1 MRNKLL
7 APKSI
12 SLLLVFVTLACSGS
26 KKTITPPAPSIFEFS
41 ETITSEGLR
50 TDLSVLAHDS
60 LRGRRTGDIGLDM
73 AANYLAKRYTSIGLD
88 PVGDDG
94 SYFQHFDLNRP
105 ITNGY
110 EYQVFDSEGNL
121 FDESAHNAQ
130 SVGSFR
136 TWRAGDPDLEG
147 EIVFAGYGIKND
159 NVDQYPEDGAGKWF
173 MVFYDRANFA
183 TMQQQ
188 VAEKGALGMILI
200 MSTEDNFFASQSA
213 NMQGGFGNPGG
224 FSLKYLE
231 NEAEAPSAIHMIKPS
246 FAGIL
251 LGLDNTDEL
260 AAMSGEITSAPAEF
274 SAQATG
280 YTFGYDLD
288 AQENVVSSKNV
299 VAFIEGTDP
308 ELKDEVVV
316 LSSHYDHVGIGQ
328 PDSTGDALYNG
339 ADDDGSGTVGLLH
352 VAQALVSAKKSGAEL
367 KRSVLI
373 LHVSA
378 EEEGLLGSRY
388 YSDHP
393 IYDIDNTVANLNVDM
408 IGRRDPEFGDNGN
421 YVYIIGGKII
431 SSGLNDMLIE
441 ANQES
446 VNLELSDR
454 YNDLNDPNQFYRRS
468 DHWNFGRLGVPF
480 IFFFNGTHDD
490 YHRPSDEIEKID
502 FEALTKRS
510 KLLFYTTAK
519 VANAEA
525 RPEVDNQEFIER
537 TQQQPR

>member
-1 MRNKLL
+1 MHKKVLSPQNIL
-7 APKSI
+7 
-12 SLLLVFVTLACSGS
+12 LLLVAVTLACSGS
-26 KKTITPPAPSIFEFS
+26 KKTITAPAPSVLEFS
-41 ETITSEGLR
+41 RTITAEGLR

-73 AANYLAKRYTSIGLD
+73 AANYLAKRYASIGLEA
-88 PVGDDG
+88 VGDDG
-94 SYFQHFDLNRP
+94 TYFQHFDLNRP

-110 EYQVFDSEGNL
+110 EYRVYDSEGEL
-121 FDESAHNAQ
+121 VDESSHNAT
-130 SVGSFR
+130 SLGNFR
-136 TWRAGDPDLEG
+136 TWRAGEPDLQG
-147 EIVFAGYGIKND
+147 EIVFAGYGIKNETI
-159 NVDQYPEDGAGKWF
+159 DQYPEDGAGKWF
-173 MVFYDRANFA
+173 MVFYDRANFT

-188 VAEKGALGMILI
+188 VAEKGALGIILI
-200 MSTEDNFFASQSA
+200 MSTEDSYFATQA
-213 NMQGGFGNPGG
+213 TNMQSGFGNPGG

-231 NEAEAPSAIHMIKPS
+231 SEAELPSAIHMIKPS
-246 FAGIL
+246 FAGTL
-251 LGLDNTDEL
+251 LGLDSTDEL
-260 AAMSGEITSAPAEF
+260 AALSEDITSAPENF
-274 SAQATG
+274 SASATG
-280 YTFGYDLD
+280 YEFGYDHD
-288 AQENVVSSKNV
+288 QEKNIVGSKNV

-393 IYDIDNTVANLNVDM
+393 IYDIENTVANLNVDM

-431 SSGLNDMLIE
+431 SSGLNDMLVE
-441 ANQES
+441 ANLES

-480 IFFFNGTHDD
+480 IFFFNGTHAD
-490 YHRPSDEIEKID
+490 YHRPSDEIDKID
-502 FEALTKRS
+502 FDALTKRS

-525 RPEVDNQEFIER
+525 RPEVDNQTFIER

>member
-1 MRNKLL
+1 MHKKVFL
-7 APKSI
+7 PKSI
-12 SLLLVFVTLACSGS
+12 PVLLVLVTLACSGS
-26 KKTITPPAPSIFEFS
+26 KKTITPPAPSIFDFS
-41 ETITSEGLR
+41 ETITAEGLR
-50 TDLSVLAHDS
+50 TDLSVIAHDS

-73 AANYLAKRYTSIGLD
+73 AANYLAKRYSSIGLE

-94 SYFQHFDLNRP
+94 TYFQHFDLNRP
-105 ITNGY
+105 IANGY
-110 EYQVFDSEGNL
+110 QYKVYDSEDAL
-121 FDESAHNAQ
+121 FDESSLDAETLGN
-130 SVGSFR
+130 FR
-136 TWRAGDPDLEG
+136 TWWAGKGASKG
-147 EIVFAGYGIKND
+147 EVVFVGYGIKNEMI
-159 NVDQYPEDGAGKWF
+159 DQYPENAEGKWLLAF
-173 MVFYDRANFA
+173 FERSNYS
-183 TMQQQ
+183 TIQQQ
-188 VAEKGALGMILI
+188 VTEKEALGMILI
-200 MSTEDNFFASQSA
+200 MTTDDEYFMDESTG
-213 NMQGGFGNPGG
+213 MQEGFGHPGS

-231 NEAEAPSAIHMIKPS
+231 DEAIMEAAVHMVKPS
-246 FAGIL
+246 FAGDL
-251 LGLDNTDEL
+251 LGLDSTDEL
-260 AAMSGEITSAPAEF
+260 AALSEEIAAAPGEFLAKP
-274 SAQATG
+274 TG
-280 YTFGYDLD
+280 YVFDYEQDV
-288 AQENVVSSKNV
+288 QENVVASRNV

-367 KRSVLI
+367 RRSVLI

-393 IYDIDNTVANLNVDM
+393 IYDIENTVANLNVDM
-408 IGRRDPEFGDNGN
+408 IGRRDPQFGDNGD

-431 SSGLNDMLIE
+431 SSGLNDLLVE
-441 ANQES
+441 ANRES

-454 YNDLNDPNQFYRRS
+454 YNDLNDPSQFYRRS

-480 IFFFNGTHDD
+480 IFFFNGIHAD
-490 YHRPSDEIEKID
+490 YHRPSDEIDKID
-502 FEALTKRS
+502 FDALTKRS

-537 TQQQPR
+537 TQQ

>member
-1 MRNKLL
+1 MHNRLL
-7 APKSI
+7 ALKGVALI
-12 SLLLVFVTLACSGS
+12 LVFSTIACSGS
-26 KKTITPPAPSIFEFS
+26 KKTITAPAPSVFDFS

-73 AANYLAKRYTSIGLD
+73 AANYLAKRYASIGLD
-88 PVGDDG
+88 AVGDNG
-94 SYFQHFDLNRP
+94 TYFQHFDLNRP

-110 EYQVFDSEGNL
+110 EYQVFDSEGAL
-121 FDESAHNAQ
+121 FDESSHNAEAL
-130 SVGSFR
+130 GNFR
-136 TWRAGDPDLEG
+136 TWRAGNPELKG
-147 EIVFAGYGIKND
+147 EIVFAGYGIRNETI
-159 NVDQYPEDGAGKWF
+159 DQYPEDGEGKWF
-173 MVFYDRANFA
+173 MVFYDRANFS
-183 TMQQQ
+183 TIQQQ
-188 VAEKGALGMILI
+188 VAEKGAFGMILI
-200 MSTEDNFFASQSA
+200 MSTEDNYFATQA
-213 NMQGGFGNPGG
+213 TNMQSGFGNPGG
-224 FSLKYLE
+224 FSLRYLE
-231 NEAEAPSAIHMIKPS
+231 NESEAPSAIHMIKPS
-246 FAGIL
+246 FAGAL
-251 LGLDNTDEL
+251 LGLDSTDEL
-260 AAMSGEITSAPAEF
+260 AALSTEITTAPDEF
-274 SAQATG
+274 SASATG
-280 YTFGYDLD
+280 YELGYDHDL
-288 AQENVVSSKNV
+288 QENVVDSKNV

-393 IYDIDNTVANLNVDM
+393 IYDIENTVANLNVDM

-431 SSGLNDMLIE
+431 SSGLNDMLVE
-441 ANQES
+441 ANKAS

-454 YNDLNDPNQFYRRS
+454 YNDLNDPQQFYRRS

-480 IFFFNGTHDD
+480 IFFFNGTHAD
-490 YHRPSDEIEKID
+490 YHRPSDEIDKID

-519 VANAEA
+519 VANAEE